1 MRTRLTRVL
10 LLASLLLLAACSK
23 SLAPMV
29 PVTDLPPEEEP
40 TADMANPASVFCEE
54 QGGTVD
60 IRVDEEGN
68 QTGFC
73 VFSDGIECDEWA
85 YFRGECEPESGS
97 AAGMANPASVFCEE
111 QGGTVD
117 IRTEDDGGQ
126 IGICV
131 FPDGSEC
138 EEWAFL
144 RTECAPGAEASATGA
159 PTETEGEPTAEPTT
173 ATAEAEAG
181 GTTVYLPGVV
191 TLQSFDYA
199 DWQTYR
205 NMAYGFSFRFPP
217 DWHIQEVTDPED
229 TMARHRVTLSDLD
242 EPLATLH
249 IAFKTA
255 DEDQQIAPTGIGAG
269 EITDRGSLP
278 FLGEELPRRA
288 LVAEGKDFGVL
299 YGGESEV
306 TRGELVFWMGL
317 NYVGDPATDPGLSP
331 EFQTLVDQIVTSLQ
345 IEP

>member
-1 MRTRLTRVL
+1 MRTGMTRVL
-10 LLASLLLLAACSK
+10 LAALFLLAACSK
-23 SLAPMV
+23 SLAPMI
-29 PVTDLPPEEEP
+29 PVTDLPPDEEP
-40 TADMANPASVFCEE
+40 ATDMANPASVFCEE
-54 QGGTVD
+54 QGG
-60 IRVDEEGN
+60 I
-68 QTGFC
+68 
-73 VFSDGIECDEWA
+73 
-85 YFRGECEPESGS
+85 
-97 AAGMANPASVFCEE
+97 
-111 QGGTVD
+111 VD

-131 FPDGSEC
+131 FTDGSEC
-138 EEWAFL
+138 EEWAFM
-144 RTECAPGAEASATGA
+144 RAECVPGAEANATAA
-159 PTETEGEPTAEPTT
+159 PAEPEAEPTAELTT
-173 ATAEAEAG
+173 AATESEAG

-199 DWQTYR
+199 DWQTYK

-217 DWHIQEVTDPED
+217 DWQVQEVTDLED
-229 TMARHRVTLSDLD
+229 AMARHRVTLTDPD

-255 DEDQQIAPTGIGAG
+255 DEDQQIAPAGVGAG

-278 FLGEELPRRA
+278 FLGEDLPRQA

-317 NYVGDPATDPGLSP
+317 NYVGDPTTDPGLSP
-331 EFQTLVDQIVTSLQ
+331 EFQTLVDQIITSLQ